1 MASRKKGEPANRSKE
16 GKKRTY
22 AKRTPQARAY
32 AKPGKVKES
41 GVGAYSAIRLAQA
54 AARNASGT
62 VKTSKGR
69 PAKKKT
75 IGGPYGEEVVRTKAS
90 AKSQSRHKAADKKA
104 MKKAIKD
111 GEIQVPKKTSEKF
124 TRYGK
129 NKTYEA
135 QRNVGLTSNSSRQ
148 KPAPKKPSKST
159 AKKRADARKVKV
171 VRRKAGKT
179 GR

>member
-1 MASRKKGEPANRSKE
+1 MASRQKGEPANRSKE
-16 GKKRTY
+16 VKKRTY
-22 AKRTPQARAY
+22 ARRTPQARAY

-90 AKSQSRHKAADKKA
+90 AKNQSMGKVADKKA
-104 MKKAIKD
+104 LKKAIKK
-111 GEIQVPKKTSEKF
+111 GEIEVPKKTPERF

-129 NKTYEA
+129 GKTYEA
-135 QRNVGLTSNSSRQ
+135 QRNVGLTPNSSRK
-148 KPAPKKPSKST
+148 KPVPKKPSKIRV
-159 AKKRADARKVKV
+159 KKR
-171 VRRKAGKT
+171 

>member
-1 MASRKKGEPANRSKE
+1 MASRQKGEPANRSKE
-16 GKKRTY
+16 VKKRTY
-22 AKRTPQARAY
+22 ARRTPQARAY

-69 PAKKKT
+69 PAKTKT

-90 AKSQSRHKAADKKA
+90 AKWQSKYKAADKQA
-104 MKKAIKD
+104 FKKAIKE
-111 GEIQVPKKTSEKF
+111 GEIKVPKKTPEQF

-129 NKTYEA
+129 GKTYGA

-148 KPAPKKPSKST
+148 KPAPKKPSKT
-159 AKKRADARKVKV
+159 RVRKR
-171 VRRKAGKT
+171 